1 VKARSVNGIRRA
13 GRLYCACPASPPIVA
28 VLDPVHLLHNTKGWV
43 GTFLAPLGPLGLRL
57 REDQLSYV
65 FPRIRGV
72 ALLPAE
78 RTVSWTGSLQ
88 TLAQ

>member
-13 GRLYCACPASPPIVA
+13 GRLYYACPAPILA
-28 VLDPVHLLHNTKGWV
+28 VSDAVYLLQNTKGWV
-43 GTFLAPLGPLGLRL
+43 GTFLAPLGSLGL

-65 FPRIRGV
+65 FPRVRGV

-78 RTVSWTGSLQ
+78 RTVSWTGSGSQ